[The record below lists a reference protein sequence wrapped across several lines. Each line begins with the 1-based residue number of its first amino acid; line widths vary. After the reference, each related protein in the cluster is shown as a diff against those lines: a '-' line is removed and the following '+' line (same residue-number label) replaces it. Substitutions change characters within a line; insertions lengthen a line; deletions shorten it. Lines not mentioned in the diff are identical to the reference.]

1 MTFETKLNKT
11 GNIVSSD
18 ISKESSEKAFKDSV
32 VTGVNLEQSKC
43 VMSNLKNYIFWLRT
57 RGDVVRK
64 GYFYAC
70 IGVMNK
76 HQHAYSVHSKHHWNE
91 CHTSEEEIPL
101 PLVLL
106 NTLTTSVRWNYSFP
120 TKALVD

>member
-32 VTGVNLEQSKC
+32 ITGVNLEQSKC

-76 HQHAYSVHSKHHWNE
+76 HQHAYSVHSFFPYGKYL
-91 CHTSEEEIPL
+91 L
-101 PLVLL
+101 PFLWSFCPFLLV
-106 NTLTTSVRWNYSFP
+106 F
-120 TKALVD
+120 A